1 MALTDALLAS
11 LLGWTILNGGF
22 GQPGPVPMPPV
33 VFTEMPRQE
42 IAGLYDRETA
52 TVQLERDCETRF
64 TSRCRSIL
72 VHELVHHLYVVTGQP
87 RKCHQDE
94 EKTAYLTQYK
104 WLLENAP
111 AVLGSVAL
119 DPITFIFATECMEE
133 NY

>member
-22 GQPGPVPMPPV
+22 GQPGPVPMPTV
-33 VFTEMPRQE
+33 VFAEMPRPE
-42 IAGLYDRETA
+42 IAGLYTRETM
-52 TVQLERDCETRF
+52 TVRLEPDCRDRF
-64 TSRCRSIL
+64 TSRCRAIL
-72 VHELVHHLYVVTGQP
+72 VHELVHHLYAVTGRT

-94 EKTAYLTQYK
+94 EKTAYLIQYK

-119 DPITFIFATECMEE
+119 DPITFMFATECVED
-133 NY
+133 Y